1 MWGLYFVVAFAPKPE
16 MWATAG
22 ELGKEPVVAQ
32 TPKRPPGWRPLCLVG
47 ILERELLRHAF
58 DCKAA
63 EERCVFFA
71 DLRISA
77 NSLLSRHALIFSRL
91 SQT

>member
-32 TPKRPPGWRPLCLVG
+32 TPRRPQGWRPLCLVG
-47 ILERELLRHAF
+47 YLKGSYCGTPSTAKPRLGASYDGVVPCLGR
-58 DCKAA
+58 
-63 EERCVFFA
+63 R
-71 DLRISA
+71 SA
-77 NSLLSRHALIFSRL
+77 RA
-91 SQT
+91 